1 MTCYQAVSKTAHE
14 DWPMSLFVQ
23 IAAYRDPELVP
34 TLRAL
39 FAQAKWPH
47 QLSVG
52 LCWQFAD
59 GESLEEFDSDPRIRR
74 VAVAAEHS
82 QGVCWARRIT
92 QSLYRDE
99 TYTLQ
104 LDSHHRFARHWDE
117 TLIKAHVHLKAQ
129 GVDRPLITAY
139 LPTYQPDQP
148 QEEWSTDPLRM
159 NFGGFTH
166 KGPWAVKPEQIPH
179 VVQGELEPARF
190 VSGHFLFTEGA
201 FCHRVPY
208 DPQLYF
214 FGEEQ
219 SLSVR
224 AFCQG
229 YQAFHPKF
237 VCAWHYYGRLDQPKH
252 WSDVADWGVLNE
264 RSFERYNAL
273 MAGASDLGEC
283 GLGDVRS
290 IEDFGSA
297 LGVDVINRKVSD
309 RVLAG
314 QPPKLDQTD
323 HCRWSAVRVPIN
335 AALCCVED
343 DRLAFVYVGAH
354 DADGE
359 ELYRYDVTTDAL
371 KTALRDGYIDV
382 AFESG
387 VVGQSPDRS
396 WTIWPHAEQTGWLG
410 SEKVDVVW

>member
-1 MTCYQAVSKTAHE
+1 
-14 DWPMSLFVQ
+14 MSIFVQ

-34 TLRAL
+34 TLRSL
-39 FAQAKWPH
+39 FGQAKWPD

-52 LCWQFAD
+52 LCWQFGE

-74 VAVAAEHS
+74 VGVAAAQS

-92 QSLYRDE
+92 QSLYRGE

-104 LDSHHRFARHWDE
+104 IDSHHRFAKHWDE
-117 TLIKAHVHLKAQ
+117 TLIKAHEYLKAQ
-129 GVDRPLITAY
+129 GFDRPLITAY

-148 QEEWSTDPLRM
+148 EDQWATGPLRM

-166 KGPWAVKPEQIPH
+166 KGPWAVKPEHIPKI
-179 VVQGELEPARF
+179 VEGELETARF
-190 VSGHFLFTEGA
+190 VSGHFLFAEGA
-201 FCHRVPY
+201 FCQRVPY

-264 RSFERYNAL
+264 RSFGRYNAL

-290 IEDFGSA
+290 IEDFGPV

-323 HCRWSAVRVPIN
+323 HCRWSALRVPIN

-359 ELYRYDVTTDAL
+359 ELYRHDVTADAL

-396 WTIWPHAEQTGWLG
+396 WTIWPHAEQAGWLG